1 MEIVRESIDAR
12 DKNDIKLVYTVD
24 FHIVRRQRPKDYVR
38 IPLNP
43 RLHIEE
49 APDVRY
55 IEPGSGTEP
64 MMNRP
69 VIVGFGP
76 CGMFTR

>member
-1 MEIVRESIDAR
+1 M
-12 DKNDIKLVYTVD
+12 YTVD

-64 MMNRP
+64 MMNSAGYCRIRSMRY
-69 VIVGFGP
+69 VYSADFGKA
-76 CGMFTR
+76 GL